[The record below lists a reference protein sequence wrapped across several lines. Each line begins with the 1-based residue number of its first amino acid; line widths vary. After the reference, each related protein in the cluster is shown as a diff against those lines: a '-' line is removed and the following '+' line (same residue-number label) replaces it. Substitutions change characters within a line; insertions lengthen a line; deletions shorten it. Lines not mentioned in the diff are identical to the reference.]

1 MKVIDALKRDK
12 QTLSF
17 EFFPPKTEEQ
27 EKKLFEV
34 IGKLKEYNPDFVS
47 VTCGALGTTRD
58 KTTFWT
64 KEIKDKFHI
73 TPVAHL
79 TCVAEPRDHIKVH
92 LDQLDK
98 IGVNNVLALRGDPP
112 QGHSRFVPA
121 LKGCRYAKELVA
133 LIKKEK
139 PDFCVG
145 VAGYPEG
152 HREAENIEKDT
163 EYLKQKVEA
172 GAEYIITQLF
182 FEAELFLKFEE
193 RCRKAGITVPILP
206 GIMIINSFKQITK
219 MTELCGASIPDEI
232 MRQINRHQGDQSAIE
247 KIGIEEASKLC
258 ARLKQEGIP
267 GLHFFVLNQ
276 AGPIAVVLQ
285 QLSL

>member
-1 MKVIDALKRDK
+1 M
-12 QTLSF
+12 
-17 EFFPPKTEEQ
+17 
-27 EKKLFEV
+27 
-34 IGKLKEYNPDFVS
+34 
-47 VTCGALGTTRD
+47 
-58 KTTFWT
+58 
-64 KEIKDKFHI
+64 
-73 TPVAHL
+73 
-79 TCVAEPRDHIKVH
+79 
-92 LDQLDK
+92 DK